1 MRFIHTSDWHLGR
14 LFFGEALTEEQA
26 ALLGE
31 FIALAKDLK
40 PDAILIAGDVYDRSV
55 PPADAVEM
63 LDEVLTKLVLD
74 CGFPVLMIA
83 GNHDSGPRL
92 SFGNRFLSKN
102 RLHVCSSVDPGFVTL
117 TDEWGP
123 VKFALVP
130 YADTST
136 VRLELGDEA
145 VTDADMAMSRRLMQR
160 IRSADPARRNVAMVH
175 AFLTGGQAS
184 ESERPL
190 SVGGTGAVST
200 DHFDEFQYVAMGH
213 LHRPQQM
220 KAGRLSYSGSLMKY
234 SFDEATQKKGIYCVE
249 MDGQGNLSQEFLP
262 MASRRDVRM
271 VEGLFDELMKG
282 PQNGENPDDFLSI
295 TLLDEAPVIQAIHRL
310 RTLYP
315 KTMEIGYRYQQEA
328 LQFTPGQR
336 PDHRSLSGM
345 ELFESFTEWSTQKPL
360 SDQQRALMAGFLTES
375 AKEGGGGR

>member
-26 ALLGE
+26 ALLRE
-31 FIALAKDLK
+31 FVALAKDMK

-55 PPADAVEM
+55 PPADAVEL
-63 LDEVLTKLVLD
+63 LDEVLAKLVLD
-74 CGFPVLMIA
+74 CDIPVLMIA

-92 SFGNRFLSKN
+92 AFGNRFFGKN
-102 RLHVCSSVDPGFVTL
+102 RLHVCSSVAPGSVTL

-123 VKFALVP
+123 VKVLLVP
-130 YADTST
+130 YADTAA
-136 VRLELGDEA
+136 VRLGLEDAE
-145 VTDADMAMSRRLMQR
+145 VTDADAAISRRMARQDQTAVHEG
-160 IRSADPARRNVAMVH
+160 RSVAVVH

-200 DHFDEFQYVAMGH
+200 EHFDGFNYVALGH

-220 KAGRLSYSGSLMKY
+220 KAGRLTYSGSLMKY
-234 SFDEATQKKGIYCVE
+234 SFDEALQKKGVYWVE
-249 MDGQGNLSQEFLP
+249 LDGEGNLRQEFLP
-262 MASRRDVRM
+262 LAPRRDVRV
-271 VEGLFDELMKG
+271 VEGLFNELMRG
-282 PQNGENPDDFLSI
+282 PQNGENSDDYLSV

-310 RTLYP
+310 RNLYP
-315 KTMEIGYRYQQEA
+315 KTMEINYRYQQEA
-328 LQFTPGQR
+328 LQITPGQR

-345 ELFESFTEWSTQKPL
+345 DLFESFTEWSTQKPL
-360 SDQQRALMAGFLTES
+360 SGRQRGAMSAFLTEAS
-375 AKEGGGGR
+375 REGEDGR

>member
-31 FIALAKDLK
+31 FVSLAKDLK
-40 PDAILIAGDVYDRSV
+40 PDAILISGDVYDRSV
-55 PPADAVEM
+55 PPADAVEL
-63 LDEVLTKLVLD
+63 LDDVLAKLVLD
-74 CGFPVLMIA
+74 CGIPVLMIA

-92 SFGNRFLSKN
+92 AFGNRFFGKN
-102 RLHVCSSVDPGFVTL
+102 RLHVCSSVRPGSVTL
-117 TDEWGP
+117 TDAWGP
-123 VKFALVP
+123 VKVLLVP
-130 YADTST
+130 YADTAA
-136 VRLELGDEA
+136 VRLELGDES
-145 VTDADMAMSRRLMQR
+145 VTDADAAINRRMQR
-160 IRSADPARRNVAMVH
+160 HEQTLGPKGRSVAMVH

-190 SVGGTGAVST
+190 SVGGTGAVSAE
-200 DHFDEFQYVAMGH
+200 HFDSFNYVAMGH

-220 KAGRLSYSGSLMKY
+220 ETGRLTYSGSLMKY
-234 SFDEATQKKGIYCVE
+234 SFDEATQKKGLYWVE
-249 MDGQGNLSQEFLP
+249 LDGEGKLRQEFLP
-262 MASRRDVRM
+262 LAPRRDVRI
-271 VEGLFDELMKG
+271 VEGLFNDLMRG
-282 PQNGENPDDFLSI
+282 PQNGENPDDYLSI

-315 KTMEIGYRYQQEA
+315 KTMEINYRYQQEA
-328 LQFTPGQR
+328 LQLTPGQR

-360 SDQQRALMAGFLTES
+360 SGKQREVMSAFLTDT
-375 AKEGGGGR
+375 AREGGEGR